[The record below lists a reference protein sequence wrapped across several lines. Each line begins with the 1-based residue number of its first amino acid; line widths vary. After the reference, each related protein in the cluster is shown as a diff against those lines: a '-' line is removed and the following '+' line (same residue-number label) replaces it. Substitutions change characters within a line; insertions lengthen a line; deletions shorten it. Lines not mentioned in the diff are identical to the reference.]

1 MRNKDFTD
9 MTVWQEGLKL
19 VKYIYAITKEFPS
32 EEKFGL
38 ISDMRRA
45 ATSIPNNIAEGYGRY
60 EPKDKTRFYKISR
73 GSCYEI
79 HSQLLISKELNFIKN
94 NIEEKLIEQ
103 LQLIIKELNK
113 LIKSIESKFTKATEA
128 APKP

>member
-1 MRNKDFTD
+1 
-9 MTVWQEGLKL
+9 MTVWQQGLKL
-19 VKYIYAITKEFPS
+19 VKNIYAITREFPS

-45 ATSIPNNIAEGYGRY
+45 ATSIPNNIAEGYGRF

-79 HSQLLISKELNFIKN
+79 HSQLLISKELKYLKN
-94 NIEEKLIEQ
+94 NIDEKLIEQ

-113 LIKSIESKFTKATEA
+113 LIKSIES
-128 APKP
+128 

>member
-9 MTVWQEGLKL
+9 MPVWQQGLKL
-19 VKYIYAITKEFPS
+19 VKNIYAITREFPS

-45 ATSIPNNIAEGYGRY
+45 ATSIPNNIAEGYGRF

-79 HSQLLISKELNFIKN
+79 HSQLLISKELNYLKN
-94 NIEEKLIEQ
+94 NIDEKLIEQ

-113 LIKSIESKFTKATEA
+113 LIKSIELKTSKATA
-128 APKP
+128 AANKP

>member
-9 MTVWQEGLKL
+9 MTVWQQGLKL
-19 VKYIYAITKEFPS
+19 VKNIYAITREFPS

-45 ATSIPNNIAEGYGRY
+45 ATSIPNNIAEGYGRF

-79 HSQLLISKELNFIKN
+79 HSQLLISKELNYLKN
-94 NIEEKLIEQ
+94 NIDEKLIEQ

-113 LIKSIESKFTKATEA
+113 LIKSIESKPAKATTA
-128 APKP
+128 ANKP

>member
-19 VKYIYAITKEFPS
+19 VKNIYAITKEFPS

>member
-9 MTVWQEGLKL
+9 MTVWQKGLKL
-19 VKYIYAITKEFPS
+19 VKNIYAITKEFPS